1 MFFSIVNTTVV
12 HSSQLVESVG
22 AGLWLQRNW
31 GYRVPTVIFNF
42 SSKAQRV
49 GTSNSHIVYESTV
62 AGGTEG
68 SRAGGVLHPPST
80 PA

>member
-1 MFFSIVNTTVV
+1 MHNPW
-12 HSSQLVESVG
+12 LVESVG
-22 AGLWLQRNW
+22 AELWLQRNQ

-42 SSKAQRV
+42 SSNAQRV

-62 AGGTEG
+62 SGETEG
-68 SRAGGVLHPPST
+68 SHAGGVLHPPPT